1 MKAGRPATYIPSQFT
16 VSRDIKVLF
25 ETSRQ
30 RIDKLLKVC
39 QGLLSTWQVAQFL

>member
-16 VSRDIKVLF
+16 VSQDIKVLF
-25 ETSRQ
+25 GTSRQ
-30 RIDKLLKVC
+30 RINKLLKVC